1 MAFHVYDQ
9 TKILKHMGLGQ
20 RFNARRTD
28 DDIAGYGFPGEREQ
42 TEAIGIYGDRAI
54 GQFQRNA
61 ACRSYGQTI
70 GNILWKPRP
79 GGPGIHQ
86 KAISCWRAGSLML
99 AMISSKYMSLLQN
112 SLLACG
118 RLANYLYLLF

>member
-61 ACRSYGQTI
+61 ACRSYGQII

-86 KAISCWRAGSLML
+86 ESDF
-99 AMISSKYMSLLQN
+99 
-112 SLLACG
+112 LLAG
-118 RLANYLYLLF
+118 RVIDVGYCTAPGFLDTSFS